1 MIQIPKYIL
10 RPRPVSELRLHVEMQ
25 QQVLTQATATP
36 ITLLKMIQRLK
47 YIPRLRTDSEMQMNL
62 GSQQQV
68 FPQVTVNATNI
79 TIFNAEERLYLEITG
94 RSI

>member
-1 MIQIPKYIL
+1 
-10 RPRPVSELRLHVEMQ
+10 MQ
-25 QQVLTQATATP
+25 QQVLTQATATA

-79 TIFNAEERLYLEITG
+79 TLFNAEEWLYLEITG